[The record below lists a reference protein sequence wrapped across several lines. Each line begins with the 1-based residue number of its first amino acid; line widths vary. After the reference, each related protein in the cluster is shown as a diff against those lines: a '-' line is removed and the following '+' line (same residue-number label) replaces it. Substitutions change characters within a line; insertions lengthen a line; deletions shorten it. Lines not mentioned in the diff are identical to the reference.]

1 MTSGILSFLL
11 SVFWSGHFFLVIM
24 DGGEM
29 NLKRWNWIDTVI
41 VVAVFLVVVYFAAY
55 FVIGVLLDVLP

>member
-1 MTSGILSFLL
+1 
-11 SVFWSGHFFLVIM
+11 
-24 DGGEM
+24 M